1 MSHVLPVL
9 PKASKFSSL
18 LCHIAATDENLHV
31 GSDSTLGF
39 ALECIP
45 LPYVN
50 QEAVDMLLSG
60 MDLPIGSYMQVI
72 SHASDDVEAD
82 VYKFEEARRGQS
94 NALLKALCQ
103 GRANFLREGVHEPID
118 AVGTKI
124 RVHKLYVTVKIPM
137 SSWMPSDN
145 EIKTLLRIRAKI
157 VSSYEKAGMA
167 PRIMNQERLKRVLSS
182 LTNHSRDASWR
193 NLIVDYDDS
202 KHMRDQVLDYNE
214 TVAPEANFVKTQHSV
229 IKTLCPQ
236 KLPPEAWNGLAQS
249 YLGDMM
255 KGTPSTTSKFFVTT
269 TIYFPEPSKAKKN
282 TTRRFQITTNQSAW
296 MKYIPKLKDQHA
308 DLKLLMDDYETGSRP
323 VEWSLC
329 VCLLSDNE
337 ETSESDAQT
346 IKSHFRTFGMTMEE
360 NHNFH
365 LPMFANA
372 LPLNTDH
379 KARQLLARDR
389 NFSLKRVLP
398 FLPLYG
404 EWRGNGSPA
413 LVFNGR
419 LGQMILYDLF
429 QSDTNYNLFVAAQSG
444 SGKSFATN
452 YLVSMERSRGT
463 QVWII
468 DVGRSYKNLCE
479 SLGGKFSVFTP
490 ETTPNMNPFAQVQE
504 WDDDEAEVVKSIIE
518 AMPVINDKLDDVQ
531 TSKLRYFVDCVW
543 EEHRNE
549 GKVDHVIKLCAEDL
563 DPRVRDLATR
573 MYDYS
578 TKGPCGKYFNGISIP
593 SFNEQFS
600 VLELEELKG
609 RPHLQKLVLMSLIFQ
624 IQNEMY
630 MGDIGLQKMV
640 IIDEAWDLLAEENV
654 ASFIEHGYRRFRKYN
669 GSAVVLTQ
677 SVNDLYSSKTGE
689 AIAAN
694 SAHKWMLKQN
704 SEDIEKVKKEGRLSL
719 TEGGYRLF
727 KTVHTSKGNYSEI
740 LFINEGGSGIGRLV
754 VDPFTQLMF
763 STEPND
769 KAALA
774 NATERLKEA
783 RRDGKVPPIKD
794 AIELVLAERR
804 QSRKAA

>member
-1 MSHVLPVL
+1 MSHIA
-9 PKASKFSSL
+9 PKIPNAPKFSSL
-18 LCHIAATDENLHV
+18 LCHVAATDDNLHI
-31 GSDSTLGF
+31 GSDGSLGF
-39 ALECIP
+39 AIECTP

-50 QEAVDMLLSG
+50 QEAMDMILSG
-60 MDLPIGSYMQVI
+60 MDLPTGSYMQVI
-72 SHASDDVEAD
+72 SHASDDVAAD
-82 VYKFEEARRGQS
+82 VYKFEEARRGQT

-103 GRANFLREGVHEPID
+103 GRANFLRDGVHDAID
-118 AVGTKI
+118 ASGTKI
-124 RVHKLYVTVKIPM
+124 RVHKLYVTVKIRM
-137 SSWMPSDN
+137 TDSMPVDT
-145 EIKTLLRIRAKI
+145 EIKGLLRIRAK
-157 VSSYEKAGMA
+157 VVQSYEKAGMA
-167 PRIMNQERLKRVLSS
+167 PKVMNQERLKRVLSS
-182 LTNHSRDASWR
+182 LINHGRDASWR
-193 NLIVDYDDS
+193 NLIVDFDDN
-202 KHMRDQVLDYNE
+202 KFMRDQILDYNE
-214 TVAPEANFVKTQHSV
+214 AVAPESTFVKTGNAV
-229 IKTLCPQ
+229 IKTLCPH
-236 KLPPEAWNGLAQS
+236 KLPPEAWNGLSQS

-255 KGTPSTTSKFFVTT
+255 KGTPSTSSKFFITT
-269 TIYFPEPSKAKKN
+269 TIYYPEPSKAKKN
-282 TTRRFQITTNQSAW
+282 TTRRFQFTTNQSAW
-296 MKYIPKLKDQHA
+296 MKYIPALKNQHS
-308 DLKLLMDDYETGSRP
+308 DLKLLMDDYEAGARP
-323 VEWSLC
+323 VEWSMC
-329 VCLLSDNE
+329 VCLLSEDE
-337 ETSESDAQT
+337 EAAENDAQM

-365 LPMFANA
+365 LPMFANS

-379 KARQLLARDR
+379 KARIMMARDR

-398 FLPLYG
+398 FMPLYG

-429 QSDTNYNLFVAAQSG
+429 QSDTNFNLVVAAQSG

-479 SLGGKFSVFTP
+479 SLGGKFSAFTP
-490 ETTPNMNPFAQVQE
+490 ATTPNMNPFAQVKE

-531 TSKLRYFVDCVW
+531 TSKLRYFVDLVW
-543 EEHRNE
+543 DEHGNT
-549 GKVDHVIKLCAEDL
+549 GKVDHVIQHCINDE

-578 TKGPCGKYFNGISIP
+578 SKGPCGKYFNGETVP
-593 SFNEQFS
+593 SFSEQFS

-630 MGDIGLQKMV
+630 MGDIGLRKMV
-640 IIDEAWDLLAEENV
+640 IIDEAWDLLSEENV
-654 ASFIEHGYRRFRKYN
+654 AKFIEHGYRRFRKYN
-669 GSAVVLTQ
+669 GSAVVITQ

-704 SEDIEKVKKEGRLSL
+704 SEDIDKVQKEGRLSL
-719 TEGGYRLF
+719 TEGGYRMF

-763 STEPND
+763 STDPND

-774 NATERLKEA
+774 SATKRIMQT
-783 RRDGKVPPIKD
+783 RGDGETPPINNVID
-794 AIELVLAERR
+794 LVLAERR
-804 QSRKAA
+804 QTKRAA